1 MEQRWNW
8 DQGSLI
14 SELIQG
20 MELAKQLR
28 MHLGTTAAS
37 SSVESRDLLVQKIL
51 SSYDK
56 ALLILNL
63 SGPMGQQPQQNNVGA
78 TLTSGGLPES
88 PLSINGSPR
97 SDDLDKDNNQDTRD
111 VSKKR

>member
-1 MEQRWNW
+1 MDHRWNW
-8 DQGSLI
+8 EQGTLM

-28 MHLGTTAAS
+28 LHLGAAS
-37 SSVESRDLLVQKIL
+37 SAESRDLLVQKIL

-56 ALLILNL
+56 ALMMLK
-63 SGPMGQQPQQNNVGA
+63 PNNAAAAA
-78 TLTSGGLPES
+78 TTGVPAAES
-88 PLSINGSPR
+88 PLSINCSPTQC
-97 SDDLDKDNNQDTRD
+97 DDLDKDNNQNTRD

>member
-1 MEQRWNW
+1 MEQIWNW
-8 DQGSLI
+8 EQGTLI

-28 MHLGTTAAS
+28 MHLGTT
-37 SSVESRDLLVQKIL
+37 SSVESTDLLVQKIL
-51 SSYDK
+51 SSYEK
-56 ALLILNL
+56 ALLILKW
-63 SGPMGQQPQQNNVGA
+63 SGPMGQPQQNVGA
-78 TLTSGGLPES
+78 TSGVPES

-97 SDDLDKDNNQDTRD
+97 SDDLDKDNQDIRD